1 MISLKEM
8 NPILLILIGWNA
20 ITFLLMGL
28 DKFFAKRQ
36 KRRIKESTLLGSAFF
51 LGAAGSLLGMLVF
64 RHKTRKKKFV
74 FFIPVAVIVN
84 VFAFIG
90 LYTMLN

>member
-36 KRRIKESTLLGSAFF
+36 KRRIKESTLRV
-51 LGAAGSLLGMLVF
+51 AA
-64 RHKTRKKKFV
+64 HKTGFTKQELWQLPCK
-74 FFIPVAVIVN
+74 
-84 VFAFIG
+84 G
-90 LYTMLN
+90 C